1 MSSLSVDL
9 RTSTLPNAD
18 GSAEL
23 TIGGTKVITSIS
35 GPIEPKLRQELP
47 NQSSLEIIVRPA
59 TGLPT
64 TREKLIE
71 DKLRSVLQSVI
82 ISYKYPRQLI
92 QIVVQ
97 FARTDE
103 AAEFNVNELNAAI
116 NSCYFALIDADV
128 ALYSSFATMVVAMNL
143 GNLIREPS
151 GDVLETSE
159 SFHLVCFTILDGH
172 ANKLLMLE
180 SQGEFTEQEL
190 FTVLSES
197 VGEVEKLHSIQRK
210 FIEDKIAEDYIW
222 KRLE

>member
-1 MSSLSVDL
+1 MSSISIDL
-9 RTSTLPNAD
+9 KTSILENAD

-35 GPIEPKLRQELP
+35 GPIEPKARQELP

-59 TGLPT
+59 SGLST

-71 DKLRSVLQSVI
+71 DKLRSILQSII

-92 QIVVQ
+92 QIIVQ
-97 FARTDE
+97 FCKTDE
-103 AAEFNVNELNAAI
+103 TNEFNVNELNAAI

-128 ALYSSFATMVVAMNL
+128 ALYSSFASVVISMNL
-143 GNLIREPS
+143 GNLIKEPT
-151 GDVLETSE
+151 GDVLETSD
-159 SFHLVCFTILDGH
+159 SFHLICFTIQDGQ

-190 FTVLSES
+190 FTILSES
-197 VGEVEKLHSIQRK
+197 VHEVEQFHLIQRK
-210 FIEDKIAEDYIW
+210 FIEDKINQDYIW
-222 KRLE
+222 KSAE

>member
-1 MSSLSVDL
+1 MSSMSVEL
-9 RTSTLPNAD
+9 RNSILENAD

-35 GPIEPKLRQELP
+35 GPIEPKQRQELP

-92 QIVVQ
+92 QVVVQ
-97 FARTDE
+97 FCNTDE
-103 AAEFNVNELNAAI
+103 SVEFNVNELNAAI

-128 ALYSSFATMVVAMNL
+128 ALYSSFASVVISINL
-143 GNLIREPS
+143 GNLIKEPT
-151 GDVLETSE
+151 GDVLETSD
-159 SFHLVCFTILDGH
+159 SFHLVCFTIQD
-172 ANKLLMLE
+172 AQAKKLLMLE

-197 VGEVEKLHSIQRK
+197 VHEVENLHTIQRK
-210 FIEDKIAEDYIW
+210 FIEDKISQDYIW